1 MTIIIFLI
9 GFGLFVFGYYLLEK
23 HCDILFIPGDK
34 QPHITDLILALVG
47 FFLMPTGGMIAAT
60 ANNIAKHLNI

>member
-9 GFGLFVFGYYLLEK
+9 GSGLFVFGYYLLEK
-23 HCDILFIPGDK
+23 HCDILFIPRNK
-34 QPHITDLILALVG
+34 PPRITDLILALIG

-60 ANNIAKHLNI
+60 ANNIAKHINI